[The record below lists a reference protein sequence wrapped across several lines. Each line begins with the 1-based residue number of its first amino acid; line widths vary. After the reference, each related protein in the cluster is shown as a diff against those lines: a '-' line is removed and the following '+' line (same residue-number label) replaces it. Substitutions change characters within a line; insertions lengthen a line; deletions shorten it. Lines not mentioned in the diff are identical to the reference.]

1 MKIVAAPNAFKGSL
15 AAFEAAAA
23 IAAGIR
29 RAQPEADIAELGI
42 ADGGDGTAEVLCRAG
57 GGHFHEARAVDA
69 LDRPI
74 DARFAALPDG
84 TAVIDVAT
92 ASGLARLQPHE
103 LRPLHATSYGT
114 GQLLRAALDA
124 GARRVVLGVGGS
136 ASVDAG
142 AGVLQALGARL
153 LDHEGHELP
162 RGGAALARLSRI
174 DLSGLVRA
182 AGSVPIDVACDVD
195 SRLLGVDGAA
205 RLFGPQKGATA
216 TEVEQLEAALAH
228 FARVLERD
236 FGRVVTEVPGGGA
249 AGGIPATLY
258 GVLGARLR
266 PGIDL
271 VLDRLGFEQALKG
284 AALCVTGEGRLD
296 RQSRRN
302 KGPLGVARR
311 AAALG
316 VPVLA
321 LVGEISQDLA
331 PADFPEFSAVLGLRT
346 PAISREVAMREAG
359 RLLEA
364 AAERGARHLLS
375 V

>member
-57 GGHFHEARAVDA
+57 GGHFHETRAVDA